1 MTELPEREPV
11 VERREYVDVT
21 PDYEEHVIQDVST
34 ENRQI
39 LSRVTQLI
47 WLVAIIIEA
56 AIAIR
61 IFLKLIAASPASA
74 FARLVY
80 GFTDIFLFPFFG
92 LTATP
97 AAGGMVLEVPSII
110 AMIVY
115 ALFFWVAVKL
125 LWILL
130 EPSRSRTVVTT
141 YNRE

>member
-11 VERREYVDVT
+11 VERREYIDVT
-21 PDYEEHVIQDVST
+21 PDYEEHVIQDVSA
-34 ENRQI
+34 ENRQV
-39 LSRVTQLI
+39 LSRITQLI

-97 AAGGMVLEVPSII
+97 AAGGMVLEIPSII